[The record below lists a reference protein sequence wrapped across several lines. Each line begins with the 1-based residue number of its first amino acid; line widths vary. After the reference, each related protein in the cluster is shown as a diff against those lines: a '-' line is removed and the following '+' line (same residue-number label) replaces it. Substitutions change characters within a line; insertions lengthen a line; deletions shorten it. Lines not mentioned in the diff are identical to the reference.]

1 MHSKDNRTRL
11 SKTPVALIAL
21 IMMMVLPDIA
31 SAKKP
36 SRALRKAAQK
46 ELPNIVDLG
55 RASGDPVIRGR
66 ATAVCIRHHN
76 KKMRAL
82 CAKEGAVDPTTEVR
96 VATARAL
103 YETRQMKAA
112 NQIMLSLLDSPRIS
126 YQQTLLD
133 LFRLKGKALDQASKT
148 LIQYLTNQ
156 QSKNRASRIRD
167 IGQSSDPFSRS
178 ILVKAA
184 LSRDEVLRSEFRYF
198 IPMMVPET
206 DGSTL
211 KSLFEGGDES
221 LKLTIIGVYDKLP
234 SNAKLP
240 SFFTG
245 KVKRSRRGRRGRSK
259 SASQGGAVSR
269 ALGMLLAEHK
279 EPAALGHLLAVLKKT
294 QDPNEQK
301 VLLQAILP
309 VMNKSASK
317 SIRPFTDKATVQDAE
332 LRWIAWGVLMRANEK
347 DALGR
352 IDRWLRS
359 DQPLKRALA
368 TRSLGN
374 KMLEKAVP
382 RLNGLLSDGQ
392 APVRVAAAAALG
404 ELGRPESIDSLI
416 DSLNV
421 QQEPKER
428 LVIATSLFACT
439 PSNRYGEVS
448 YVLHD
453 QDANIRRVALE
464 HFAKARNAALIP
476 FLRQLL
482 QDRDPLV
489 RRLSLEGIMMSDD
502 KEGISA
508 FSRSLGGLEGSE
520 LIGWVQSHGEKMVPY
535 VRKALTARRPG
546 VRLFALDALAL
557 LPPSNRLEIAQSWVK
572 TTDATDVRIRLLELL
587 MNTNPSR
594 ALATVEGFAKHSD
607 VATRSAVI
615 RILAKSGRGLDLVK
629 KALTDTNQTVQLE
642 ALAGILG
649 G

>member
-1 MHSKDNRTRL
+1 
-11 SKTPVALIAL
+11 
-21 IMMMVLPDIA
+21 
-31 SAKKP
+31 
-36 SRALRKAAQK
+36 
-46 ELPNIVDLG
+46 
-55 RASGDPVIRGR
+55 
-66 ATAVCIRHHN
+66 
-76 KKMRAL
+76 
-82 CAKEGAVDPTTEVR
+82 
-96 VATARAL
+96 
-103 YETRQMKAA
+103 
-112 NQIMLSLLDSPRIS
+112 
-126 YQQTLLD
+126 
-133 LFRLKGKALDQASKT
+133 
-148 LIQYLTNQ
+148 
-156 QSKNRASRIRD
+156 
-167 IGQSSDPFSRS
+167 
-178 ILVKAA
+178 
-184 LSRDEVLRSEFRYF
+184 
-198 IPMMVPET
+198 
-206 DGSTL
+206 
-211 KSLFEGGDES
+211 
-221 LKLTIIGVYDKLP
+221 
-234 SNAKLP
+234 
-240 SFFTG
+240 
-245 KVKRSRRGRRGRSK
+245 
-259 SASQGGAVSR
+259 
-269 ALGMLLAEHK
+269 
-279 EPAALGHLLAVLKKT
+279 
-294 QDPNEQK
+294 
-301 VLLQAILP
+301 
-309 VMNKSASK
+309 
-317 SIRPFTDKATVQDAE
+317 
-332 LRWIAWGVLMRANEK
+332 
-347 DALGR
+347 
-352 IDRWLRS
+352 
-359 DQPLKRALA
+359 
-368 TRSLGN
+368 
-374 KMLEKAVP
+374 
-382 RLNGLLSDGQ
+382 
-392 APVRVAAAAALG
+392 
-404 ELGRPESIDSLI
+404 
-416 DSLNV
+416 
-421 QQEPKER
+421 R